1 MGRQVRQMKQ
11 QVRTGAQDAQE
22 AKFASRAFASGSLRI
37 AKKAKQDISKAVQ
50 ILVNKSEKKD
60 ERKVRKQANE
70 TKQKVIK
77 LASAPKRKQME
88 QKTLRK
94 VANSVL
100 SRSKQKA
107 KKLKQRVK
115 NEKKKLSLKK
125 RQIADI
131 KKESVPRKVKNDIL
145 KDVRLDE
152 GTIAM
157 HLRQSR
163 KADKAAE
170 AAVRL
175 LTNVNKL
182 AKDKKKPAS
191 LSPAQNKTLKK
202 LKNKAKKL
210 QHKLK
215 SDVQADHTKEKR
227 AAAAKANRS
236 KVREHR
242 LMESDKQQL
251 SNAARLAKVAHG
263 KLAKATSR
271 SGVRHAL
278 RTLRKSLRKVKRVK
292 RNQAKII
299 KKLTNRAKGKKLSS
313 SQIKTLE
320 AKLKKLT
327 AKAKAKLARLHEGG
341 NLDDVK

>member
-100 SRSKQKA
+100 SRSKQRA
-107 KKLKQRVK
+107 K